1 MNYLIEISDV
11 AEQDIRESYLFYANE
26 SQNLGHRFEKIIKS
40 TILKTKKFPLKNQ
53 IRYNDVRVIFTSKF
67 PFGIHYRIQENRII
81 IIAVFHTS
89 LSPRKWQAR

>member
-11 AEQDIRESYLFYANE
+11 AEQDIRESYLYYANE
-26 SQNLGHRFEKIIKS
+26 NQSLGLRFEKAIKS
-40 TILKTKKFPLKNQ
+40 TINRIKKFPLKNQ
-53 IRYNDVRVIFTSKF
+53 IRYSDVRVIYTSKF
-67 PFGIHYRIQENRII
+67 PFGVHYKILENRIV